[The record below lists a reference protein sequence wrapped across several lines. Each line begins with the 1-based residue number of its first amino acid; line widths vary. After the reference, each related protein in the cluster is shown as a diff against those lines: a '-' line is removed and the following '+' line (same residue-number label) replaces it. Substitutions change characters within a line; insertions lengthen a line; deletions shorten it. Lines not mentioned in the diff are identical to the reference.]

1 MNNLP
6 FIPAEMILPAEGVAL
21 EKWSVVACDQYT
33 SQPDYWE
40 RVDEYVADAPST
52 LRLVLPEIYLGREDT
67 AARIAAICRA
77 MESYMASGVLRT
89 LPRGYML
96 TRRTLPDGGVRLGL
110 VGAVDLEEYDFS
122 AGSGSV
128 IRATEGTVLS
138 RIPPR
143 VEVRQGALL
152 ELPHIM
158 LLIDDPECSVIEPLH
173 EIGGEVMYDFELME
187 GGGRLHGELITGGAS
202 AAAEA
207 ALRRLGDPAT
217 LEQRY
222 GALGKPP
229 IVYAVGDG
237 NHSLATAK
245 TCWENVKREL
255 LPSERM
261 YHPARYALC
270 ELVNLHSPAL
280 HFEPIHRVLFDIDVP
295 ALNNF
300 LSEATC
306 ADGEQRFRVVTADGE
321 RELAVAKP
329 TSSIAVGSLEE
340 LIGEFVKEHGGRVD
354 YVHGDEVARNLGRAG
369 NSAAFLPPAMDK
381 NDLFR
386 TVILDGSLPRKTF
399 SMGHAAD
406 KRFYMEARIIRK

>member
-1 MNNLP
+1 
-6 FIPAEMILPAEGVAL
+6 MIVPAEGVEL
-21 EKWSVVACDQYT
+21 KKWSVVACDQYT
-33 SQPDYWE
+33 SQPDYWQ
-40 RVDEYVADAPST
+40 RVDGYVGDSPST

-67 AARIAAICRA
+67 GARISAICGA
-77 MESYMASGVLRT
+77 MESYMADGYMRI

-96 TRRTLPDGGVRLGL
+96 TRRTLPDGGVRLGM

-122 AGSGSV
+122 EGSTSAV
-128 IRATEGTVLS
+128 RATEGTVVS

-143 VEVRQGALL
+143 VEVRRGALL

-158 LLIDDPECSVIEPLH
+158 LLIDDPDCTVIEPLH
-173 EIGGEVMYDFELME
+173 EAGGELIYDFELME
-187 GGGRLHGELITGGAS
+187 GAGRLRGELITGGAS

-207 ALRRLGDPAT
+207 ALRRLADPAR
-217 LEQRY
+217 LERKY
-222 GALGKPP
+222 GMPGKAPL
-229 IVYAVGDG
+229 VYAVGDG

-245 TCWENVKREL
+245 TCWEEIKKGL

-280 HFEPIHRVLFDIDVP
+280 QFEPIHRVLFDIDRT
-295 ALNNF
+295 ALDRY
-300 LSEATC
+300 LGGVTS
-306 ADGEQRFRVVTADGE
+306 GEGDQRFSFVTADGE
-321 RELAVAKP
+321 RNLAISNP
-329 TSSIAVGSLEE
+329 TSGLTVGSVEE
-340 LIGEFVKEHGGRVD
+340 LVERFVRENGGRID
-354 YVHGDEVARNLGRAG
+354 YVHGDEVARELGRGENA
-369 NSAAFLPPAMDK
+369 AAFLLPNMDK

-386 TVILDGSLPRKTF
+386 AVMRDGSLPRKTF